1 MDRSTLPS
9 ATGPRHRAL
18 RGNGSLRRTLAA
30 AAGIAGVAV
39 AASVAPAQAAPAD
52 FAAINPVTP
61 LTAESFARPGVVDK
75 PWVRINMPATA
86 TPAGLQAQLQELA
99 DAHIAGAEY
108 GQGAFPNDEQL
119 TAILTKANELGIKV
133 SLSHGPT
140 QNPAGYSINS
150 DNARK
155 NLFYGTTT
163 VAAGQTFDGALPAP
177 TPANANTPTLVA
189 VLAYR
194 CAATPC
200 PTSGVVSLDRDSVV
214 DLTSQTTG
222 RDTNGVNRGSTSGS
236 LRWTAPASPAGAEW
250 QLIAFWSRGV
260 FAQPDPFSSEGTDEL
275 IASME
280 QGFSPQIKAL
290 LRTNGGDI
298 MYDSHSSDRGSPDEI
313 WTNRMAAEFRARRG
327 YDLTPNLAGLFYKAF
342 KFSDGSDARVR
353 NDLYAVR
360 GDIWVEKHLEPLRR
374 YVRTFGNVLRLQPE
388 GERDVTLPINDAIQ
402 ASWALD
408 RPEHESLWGDIVD
421 YYKPIASANHM
432 TGNPWYSTECCA
444 VLNKNYAET
453 VQDMVI
459 RMNRSFAGGITKLV
473 YHVYPYRD
481 GADRPW
487 PGYHNFGNAGFGNAW
502 GPRNPMWVDA
512 PSFNDYIARN
522 QQVLTQG
529 QARADVAVYM
539 QNYLYPQYPNEP
551 HIRHWPDTKLE
562 EAGYTHDYLDPTLL
576 DLPNATVTNGRL
588 AEDGPAYKAF
598 VVDAQQYPAT
608 DPVKTSLPIS
618 VAQKL
623 LRYAR
628 AGLPVVI
635 VGTPP
640 NQTPGNTPGSDS
652 ALRALVAKLLEEENV
667 RQVDNE
673 SDVPKALRQLGVEPA
688 ARPATPSQAL
698 TVRRTDA
705 ASKTDYYFLY
715 NQGVVEPAGEP
726 MNLFDPA
733 IGSPLDRAFTF
744 EGRGAPYRL
753 DAWSGKATP
762 IADYTREG
770 DRVTV
775 RIRLATDASTIVAI
789 SEDPSRFSS
798 VSAAPDVHVT
808 STEADAAVA
817 PNGDTLAVRASRP
830 GSYATTLSDGTT
842 VRSELGGAAGAI
854 DLTDADW
861 HLSAQDWQP
870 ANPFVTVGVTAPET
884 VKLPVEVDLDG
895 LAPWTQIP
903 ALRDASG
910 TGLYTTTVNL
920 PAGWD
925 AGDGATLS
933 LGEVFDT
940 FTVTVNGTQVL
951 ADQISGDVDLAGVLR
966 AGENT
971 IAVRVATTLNN
982 RLNEIDPDVTRRNF
996 VQEYGLIGPVVLTP
1010 YEQATVWTRPTAE
1023 QPRQP
1028 EQPEQPGTPQQPGI
1042 PRPPARRPVAP
1053 AKTPIRVAMAARAT
1067 VRGGK
1072 VRFVLRNSS
1081 TAKVTGTVTLRAKL
1095 GPRWIALGSGKVT
1108 VAAGKRTTIVV
1119 KLRKNARTRLARRV
1133 RVTAT
1138 ATYALK
1144 NGTGAKATKKAK
1156 LVIKLR

>member
-1 MDRSTLPS
+1 MDRSTLP
-9 ATGPRHRAL
+9 AAVRPRHHALRACAPLPALRRAL
-18 RGNGSLRRTLAA
+18 AVGASAGAVVAGLAA
-30 AAGIAGVAV
+30 AS
-39 AASVAPAQAAPAD
+39 AAAAPAD

-61 LTAESFARPGVVDK
+61 LTAQSFAAPGSVDK

-108 GQGAFPNDEQL
+108 GQGAFPDEQQL
-119 TAILTKANELGIKV
+119 VAILTKANELGIEV

-140 QNPAGYSINS
+140 QNPVGYSINS

-155 NLFYGTTT
+155 SLFQGAAT
-163 VAAGQTFDGALPAP
+163 VAAGATFDGTLPAP
-177 TPANANTPTLVA
+177 TPANANTPTLVS

-194 CAATPC
+194 CAQTPC
-200 PTSGVVSLDRDSVV
+200 PTSGVVSLERDSVV
-214 DLTSQTTG
+214 DLTSQVTG
-222 RDTNGVNRGSTSGS
+222 RDRLGVLGGSTTGS
-236 LRWTAPASPAGAEW
+236 LRWTAPSSPAGAEW

-280 QGFSPQIKAL
+280 SGFSPQVKAL
-290 LRTNGGDI
+290 LRANGGDI

-327 YDLTPNLAGLFYKAF
+327 YDLTPNFAGLFYKAF

-360 GDIWVEKHLEPLRR
+360 GDIWVEKHLEPLRA

-444 VLNKNYAET
+444 VLNKNYAES

-481 GADRPW
+481 SATATW
-487 PGYHNFGNAGFGNAW
+487 PGYHNFGNAGFANAW

-512 PSFNDYIARN
+512 PAFNDFIARN

-529 QARADVAVYM
+529 QAKADVAVYM

-562 EAGYTHDYLDPTLL
+562 EAGFTHDYLNPTLL

-588 AEDGPAYKAF
+588 AADGPAYKAF
-598 VVDAQQYPAT
+598 VVDAQQYPAR

-652 ALRALVAKLLEEENV
+652 ALRSLVAKLLEEENV

-688 ARPATPSQAL
+688 ARPAAPSQAL

-705 ASKTDYYFLY
+705 ATKTDYYFLY

-733 IGSPLDRAFTF
+733 IGSALDRTFTF
-744 EGRGAPYRL
+744 EGRGTPYRL
-753 DAWSGKATP
+753 DAWSGEATP
-762 IADYTREG
+762 IADYTSDGEH
-770 DRVTV
+770 VTV
-775 RIRLATDASTIVAI
+775 RVRLATDSSTIIAL
-789 SEDPSRFSS
+789 SDDPSRF
-798 VSAAPDVHVT
+798 AKRAPAVHVV
-808 STEADAAVA
+808 STEADTAVA
-817 PNGDTLAVRASRP
+817 PDGDTLAVRAARA
-830 GSYATTLSDGTT
+830 GSYATALSDGTT
-842 VRSELGGAAGAI
+842 VRSEIGAAAGAI

-861 HLSAQDWQP
+861 QLSAQDWQP
-870 ANPFVTVGVTAPET
+870 ANPFVTVGISAPET
-884 VKLPVEVDLDG
+884 VRVPVEVDLDG
-895 LAPWTQIP
+895 LKPWTEIP
-903 ALRDASG
+903 QLRDTSG
-910 TGLYTTTVNL
+910 TGVYTTTVSL
-920 PAGWD
+920 PAGWS
-925 AGDGATLS
+925 AADGATLS

-940 FTVTVNGTQVL
+940 FTVRVNDRQVP
-951 ADQISGDVDLAGVLR
+951 ADQISGDVDLAGLLR

-971 IAVRVATTLNN
+971 IEVRVATTLNN
-982 RLNEIDPDVTRRNF
+982 RLNAIDPNVTRRGF
-996 VQEYGLIGPVVLTP
+996 VQRYGLVGPVVLTP
-1010 YEQATVWTRPTAE
+1010 YKQAAVWTRPAAE

-1028 EQPEQPGTPQQPGI
+1028 QQPQPPQQPGTPEQP
-1042 PRPPARRPVAP
+1042 RRPASP
-1053 AKTPIRVAMAARAT
+1053 AKKPIKVALARSAT
-1067 VRGGK
+1067 VKRGA
-1072 VRFVLRNSS
+1072 VRFLLRNGSA
-1081 TAKVTGTVTLRAKL
+1081 AKVTGTVTLRAKL
-1095 GPRWIALGSGKVT
+1095 GTRTVVLGSGKVS
-1108 VAAGKRTTIVV
+1108 VAAGKRATLVV
-1119 KLRKNARTRLARRV
+1119 KLTRAARARLGRRAK
-1133 RVTAT
+1133 VTAT

-1144 NGTGAKATKKAK
+1144 NATGATATRKARLT
-1156 LVIKLR
+1156 IRLR